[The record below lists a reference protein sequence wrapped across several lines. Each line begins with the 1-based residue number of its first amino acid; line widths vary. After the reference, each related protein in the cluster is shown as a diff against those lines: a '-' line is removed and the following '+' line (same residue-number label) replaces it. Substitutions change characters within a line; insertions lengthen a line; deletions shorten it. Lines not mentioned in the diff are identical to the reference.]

1 MSDSPSTSFR
11 PSASAV
17 QSTAPT
23 SLIERML
30 CSLKGQPER
39 ETVFLQP
46 KGPPSLSS
54 TSDNTDTR
62 SNANKEITESSVSE
76 DQLTNYY
83 APIDSYE
90 GKHRYD
96 PTAQWTAAEEKVLV
110 RKLDYRICAWVCFM
124 FFALQLDRGNIVQA
138 LSDNML
144 TDLHMTTNDY
154 NNGMT
159 IFYASFLFA
168 ELPSQMI
175 GKKLGPDNW
184 IPIQMVLWSCIAS
197 SQSRITGKKTFYI
210 TRFLL
215 GLTEGGFIPDS
226 VLYLTYFYKSKEL
239 PIRLSYFWGAY
250 CLTSIVSAFLAFGIL
265 HLRGRN
271 GMAGWQWLF
280 ALEGS
285 LTALIGLISYFYLP
299 PSPTQTASR
308 FRGKNGWFNKREE
321 VIMVNRILRDDPGKG
336 DMNNRQAVTPS
347 LLWAA
352 IKDYDLWPIY
362 LFGLTL
368 LIPATPA
375 TNYLSLTLKSLGFG
389 TFTTN
394 LLTIPA
400 YALFFIQLLFWTW
413 VSEKISN
420 RFLISMYSQLWMFPL
435 LVALEVLPG
444 GSSHYWGRYAL
455 NVMLVGFPYVHVIMV
470 GLTSRNAGSVRTRT
484 VGSALYN
491 MCVQASSIISSQVT
505 SSPYSSFILLSLKTA
520 LSSPPPSTNRQLQ
533 IYRTPDAPLYRT
545 GNKILLGILA
555 WNVFLLIAMK
565 IYYIKR
571 NAYKAKIWDNMNE
584 AERREYLSTTKD
596 KGNKR

>member
-1 MSDSPSTSFR
+1 
-11 PSASAV
+11 
-17 QSTAPT
+17 
-23 SLIERML
+23 
-30 CSLKGQPER
+30 
-39 ETVFLQP
+39 
-46 KGPPSLSS
+46 
-54 TSDNTDTR
+54 
-62 SNANKEITESSVSE
+62 
-76 DQLTNYY
+76 
-83 APIDSYE
+83 
-90 GKHRYD
+90 
-96 PTAQWTAAEEKVLV
+96 
-110 RKLDYRICAWVCFM
+110 
-124 FFALQLDRGNIVQA
+124 
-138 LSDNML
+138 
-144 TDLHMTTNDY
+144 
-154 NNGMT
+154 
-159 IFYASFLFA
+159 
-168 ELPSQMI
+168 
-175 GKKLGPDNW
+175 
-184 IPIQMVLWSCIAS
+184 
-197 SQSRITGKKTFYI
+197 
-210 TRFLL
+210 
-215 GLTEGGFIPDS
+215 
-226 VLYLTYFYKSKEL
+226 
-239 PIRLSYFWGAY
+239 
-250 CLTSIVSAFLAFGIL
+250 
-265 HLRGRN
+265 
-271 GMAGWQWLF
+271 
-280 ALEGS
+280 
-285 LTALIGLISYFYLP
+285 
-299 PSPTQTASR
+299 
-308 FRGKNGWFNKREE
+308 
-321 VIMVNRILRDDPGKG
+321 MVNRILRDAPGKG

-375 TNYLSLTLKSLGFG
+375 TNYL
-389 TFTTN
+389 TTN

-455 NVMLVGFPYVHVIMV
+455 NVMLVGFPYVHVIMGWSLRCPQSLSISSVHTNQSLPV